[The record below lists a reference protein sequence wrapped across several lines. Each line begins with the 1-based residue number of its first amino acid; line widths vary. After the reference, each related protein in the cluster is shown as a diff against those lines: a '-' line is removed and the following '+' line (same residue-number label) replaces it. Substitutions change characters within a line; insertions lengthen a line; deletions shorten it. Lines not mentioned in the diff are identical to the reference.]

1 MQRYLTIDRGNT
13 ALKAV
18 VWEGE
23 EAIWQETVSNVS
35 RTHLTEIQN
44 RYNPVKVA
52 LCTVVANDYLLI
64 GYLHQLFGQENVHI
78 LSAETPLPIKILYGT
93 PETLGS
99 DRIAAAVGAWSIN
112 PGAASLIVDIG
123 TAVTYDF
130 VNTNGEFV
138 GGNIAPGIGL
148 RLKALNRFTGKLPMI
163 DSRGETPLLGTST
176 ETAMRSGVV
185 NGIKAEILFY
195 LSQLP
200 GGTSLIITGGWGADI
215 ARMLEP
221 VKATVVP
228 GLVSFGL
235 NRILLY
241 NEDK

>member
-1 MQRYLTIDRGNT
+1 MQHYLTIDRGNT

-18 VWEGE
+18 VWEGDNV
-23 EAIWQETVSNVS
+23 IWQETVSNVS
-35 RTHLTEIQN
+35 RTHLTEIKKN
-44 RYNPVKVA
+44 YNPVKVA
-52 LCTVVANDYLLI
+52 LCTVVANDYTLI
-64 GYLHQLFGQENVHI
+64 GYLHQLFGEENVLI
-78 LSAETPLPIKILYGT
+78 LSASTPLPIGILYAT

-99 DRIAAAVGAWSIN
+99 DRIAAAVGAWEYN
-112 PGAASLIVDIG
+112 PGTASLSVDIG

-130 VNTNGEFV
+130 VNSDGEFV

-148 RLKALNRFTGKLPMI
+148 RLKALNRFTGRLPMI
-163 DSRGETPLLGTST
+163 DSRGETPLLGVST

-200 GGTSLIITGGWGADI
+200 DNTRLIITGGWGADI

-221 VKATVVP
+221 VEATVIP

-241 NEDK
+241 NENH

>member
-18 VWEGE
+18 VWEGDTVL
-23 EAIWQETVSNVS
+23 WQETVSNVS
-35 RTHLTEIQN
+35 RSHLTEIKSK
-44 RYNPVKVA
+44 YAPEKVC
-52 LCTVVANDYLLI
+52 LCTVAANNYILV
-64 GYLHQLFGQENVHI
+64 GYLHQLYGEENVLI
-78 LSAETPLPIKILYGT
+78 LSSQTPLPIKILYQT
-93 PETLGS
+93 PDTLGP
-99 DRIAAAVGAWSIN
+99 DRIAAVAGGWALN
-112 PGAASLIVDIG
+112 PGRGSLIVDIG
-123 TAVTYDF
+123 TAATYDF
-130 VNTNGEFV
+130 INSDGEFV

-163 DSRGETPLLGTST
+163 DSRGETPLLGVTT

-200 GGTSLIITGGWGADI
+200 EGTKLIITGGWGEDI

-221 VKATVVP
+221 VEATVVP

>member
-18 VWEGE
+18 IWEGE
-23 EAIWQETVSNVS
+23 TAIWQEAVSNVS
-35 RTHLTEIQN
+35 RTHLTQLKKDYEPA
-44 RYNPVKVA
+44 RVA
-52 LCTVVANDYLLI
+52 LCTVVANDYTLI
-64 GYLHQLFGQENVHI
+64 GYLHQLFGEENVLI
-78 LSAETPLPIKILYGT
+78 LSASVPLPIKILYQT

-99 DRIAAAVGAWSIN
+99 DRIAAAVGAWSVN
-112 PGAASLIVDIG
+112 TGRNSLIVDIG

-130 VNTNGEFV
+130 VNEKGEFE

-148 RLKALNRFTGKLPMI
+148 RLKALNRFTGRLPMI
-163 DSRGETPLLGTST
+163 DSRGETPLLGVST

-200 GGTSLIITGGWGADI
+200 ADTRLIITGGWGADI
-215 ARMLEP
+215 ARMLQP
-221 VKATVVP
+221 VESAVYP
-228 GLVSFGL
+228 GLVSLGL

-241 NEDK
+241 NENK

>member
-18 VWEGE
+18 IWEGE
-23 EAIWQETVSNVS
+23 TAIWQETVSSVS
-35 RTHLTEIQN
+35 RTHLTQLKKN
-44 RYNPVKVA
+44 YDPARVA
-52 LCTVVANDYLLI
+52 LCTVVANDYTLI
-64 GYLHQLFGQENVHI
+64 GYLHQLFGEENVLI
-78 LSAETPLPIKILYGT
+78 ISASVPLPIKILYQT

-99 DRIAAAVGAWSIN
+99 DRIAAAVGAWSVN
-112 PGAASLIVDIG
+112 RGVNSLIVDIG

-130 VNTNGEFV
+130 VNDKGEFV

-163 DSRGETPLLGTST
+163 DSRGDTPLLGVST

-195 LSQLP
+195 LAHLP
-200 GGTSLIITGGWGADI
+200 ADTRLIITGGWGADI
-215 ARMLEP
+215 ARMLQP
-221 VKATVVP
+221 VRSEVLP
-228 GLVSFGL
+228 GLVSLGL

-241 NEDK
+241 NENK

>member
-1 MQRYLTIDRGNT
+1 MQHYLTIDRGNT

-18 VWEGE
+18 VWDGE
-23 EAIWQETVSNVS
+23 TVIWQETVSNVS
-35 RTHLTEIQN
+35 RTHLTEIKKN
-44 RYNPVKVA
+44 YNPVKVA
-52 LCTVVANDYLLI
+52 LCTVVANDYTLI
-64 GYLHQLFGQENVHI
+64 GYLHQLFGEKNVLI
-78 LSAETPLPIKILYGT
+78 LSASTPLPIKILYST

-99 DRIAAAVGAWSIN
+99 DRIAAAVGAWGVN
-112 PGAASLIVDIG
+112 PDSSSLIVDIG
-123 TAVTYDF
+123 TAVTYDY
-130 VNTNGEFV
+130 VNKEGEFV

-163 DSRGETPLLGTST
+163 DSRGETPLLGVST

-200 GGTSLIITGGWGADI
+200 SDTRLIITGGWGADI

-221 VKATVVP
+221 VKATVIP
-228 GLVSFGL
+228 GLVSSGL

-241 NEDK
+241 NENK